1 MPAADVGG
9 SLRKRHTTSPALQ
22 QPLIDEAYD
31 EADEVIDTRRPQD
44 RQPVVET
51 STTRLRRTQTDAEA
65 SAWNG
70 VLARLLRGWRSVY
83 HTLSASCARLYY
95 KARGK
100 GPPPLELNALQR
112 ARLEALRRRLGVA
125 FDGDD
130 PEHRRA
136 LAVLWRLAFPEDG
149 DEEVPTGGASER
161 WKDMGW
167 QGVDPATDFRG
178 GGFISLENLIFF
190 GAHDPV
196 EFLRLLRKTDGQR
209 SDWEYPF
216 AVAGTAALPPACR
229 RIARRRRHGW
239 RAVLP
244 LDGWQRPSLD
254 WSRPGVG
261 AVAGLNITFELLLML
276 DLKAND
282 ASVPNTP
289 PARSFLQL
297 LDSERGDGDAVF
309 ESLYMMAF
317 RILDEEWLKARA
329 SYMQFP
335 EIMKRTKA
343 EVMKRLL
350 AKQVLLVPPRKE
362 CSLSAKLAELDALRT
377 KLEAKQTAAAA
388 MSKLSPRVTIATE
401 PIPDLMDA

>member
-216 AVAGTAALPPACR
+216 AVAG
-229 RIARRRRHGW
+229 
-239 RAVLP
+239 
-244 LDGWQRPSLD
+244 
-254 WSRPGVG
+254 
-261 AVAGLNITFELLLML
+261 LNITFELLLML